1 MTLERG
7 QPSRRVRVSPW
18 RRSTG
23 LGLRSESFLRRRST
37 SITPGRPAVSR
48 TVLPLTSITTA
59 GPARGKLL
67 WAWLLVSVRNPTPT
81 QTPAATSASANRPS
95 SRRRPR
101 RRRLIVPAVVLPA
114 IASLLWPAR
123 RGGRCQHWHP
133 RPVPAARPSGYP
145 APHHS
150 GRSAMIR
157 AAVQSAYGRSGE
169 TERIGNADRLR
180 FLLFGVPELHG
191 VRPRLRGAAI
201 RRHGRR
207 LITGRRD
214 GAVVRGFPPVGPQRL
229 PPKARRPAGLL
240 HRQALLAQRHGPR
253 PSWLRLHSARCAATR
268 PPRDRGGDR
277 PALLPG
283 HRYAATARP
292 AGSSRAAAP
301 PSCMLARSAL
311 QQPATQQRRPGLPTN
326 NPVHRKVLVGL
337 EPPDGL
343 LGLGAEVAV
352 HHQFRRG
359 APKAPDEVQHGLQPL
374 DRWTAEY
381 AVAQHRQ
388 AERYLYLGLRS
399 THCGF
404 PLHWRPICSRVRLP
418 PDGRSPRNSAARARR
433 TNIPGSANPSG
444 RVRVAGPAGSVAGPA
459 RRSRRR
465 ARRTAAAAASLG

>member
-48 TVLPLTSITTA
+48 TVLPLTSITSA

-180 FLLFGVPELHG
+180 FPLFGVPELHG

-240 HRQALLAQRHGPR
+240 H
-253 PSWLRLHSARCAATR
+253 
-268 PPRDRGGDR
+268 R

-343 LGLGAEVAV
+343 LGLGAEVAD

-404 PLHWRPICSRVRLP
+404 PLHWRPIRSRVRLP
-418 PDGRSPRNSAARARR
+418 PDGRSPRNSAARASR